1 MSVFDR
7 SSPLSFR
14 LTIIFILVGIIA
26 AGCTLPRAIEGA
38 LGRLDTSTRACDGT
52 PFVVTLSTDAGDGVC
67 NSQCTVREAI
77 QAANDCPGMD
87 EIQLLDGDMNL
98 TQPGPGDDRGDLDIT
113 DDVRIMGA
121 PGASDAYT
129 GNSRILG
136 GDHWNQRILHIHPGV
151 NVELE
156 WLEVNGGHE
165 DEEHEL
171 GGGIFNEGI
180 FTARN
185 VVVQDSSAWA
195 GGGLYNAGEAEISH
209 GWFGS
214 NEAHSDLEAH
224 TIEMSTFHP
233 AGHILCGGG
242 IANTGELTLLQD
254 SIVVGNSANFGAGI
268 CNVTGSLQ
276 MSSGRI
282 LRNGLA
288 NRAWLGG
295 GIFNDGDATL
305 SGLEILENH
314 ARAGGGVHSTLFRE
328 GHLFI
333 GSSLIEGNTAI
344 SSDVS
349 LGSGGGINISR
360 LGTFDLDNLI
370 VRSNQ
375 AENYGGG
382 VYLGSRNPE
391 FVPSGSIT
399 QSVIYENQAGF
410 VAGRSTYGTA
420 GGFYMD
426 LNSQAEMENVT
437 ISRNESDGG
446 AGGMYFRGG
455 SLEMRHATLAENT
468 ATRSDS
474 NDLAVGRSGG
484 MTILGTV
491 FYQSSGDPSCTI
503 SRPPFS
509 LGWNIEANGHTC
521 INDRDNPTDMV
532 DVDPTRLLESSLTVV
547 GSSWGHR
554 VPIGS
559 DAFERIPP
567 EECLVLEDQVGES
580 RPIGLGCEVGALEEP
595 AVGLAPAP
603 SATPAA
609 ITAATTTAPTSRE
622 GTTNGNA
629 FCRRGPGTVYDDIDS
644 MVAGTVVPVTG
655 RNQDSSWLVITGPN
669 TGRDCWIAFRLLDL
683 NFPSEQLAQIP
694 VIPAPP
700 TPTPTSEPT
709 ATATP
714 VPEPPAAPTNLS
726 IGSRVCSSEEYSLTL
741 TWNDA
746 ADNESGYR
754 VYRGGQQIADL
765 GPDTTNY
772 SDSPPFGGP
781 YSYSVE
787 AYNAAGKA
795 SAGVQEQGCI
805 Y

>member
-7 SSPLSFR
+7 PSPLSIR
-14 LTIIFILVGIIA
+14 LTVLFILVGITT

-98 TQPGPGDDRGDLDIT
+98 TQPGPGDDGGDLDIT
-113 DDVRIMGA
+113 DDVRIVGT

-171 GGGIFNEGI
+171 GGGIFNEGLL
-180 FTARN
+180 TARN
-185 VVVQDSSAWA
+185 IVVQDSSAWA
-195 GGGLYNAGEAEISH
+195 GGGFYNAGEAEIRH
-209 GWFGS
+209 GWLRA
-214 NEAHSDLEAH
+214 NEAVNDLTASGPQ
-224 TIEMSTFHP
+224 MSPYHP

-242 IANTGELTLLQD
+242 IANTGDLRIMEN
-254 SIVVGNSANFGAGI
+254 SYIGGNVASFGAGI
-268 CNVTGSLQ
+268 CNVTGTLVVDG
-276 MSSGRI
+276 GRVTG
-282 LRNGLA
+282 NGA
-288 NRAWLGG
+288 STRAWLGG
-295 GIFNDGDATL
+295 GLYNDGSATL
-305 SGLEILENH
+305 SGVDIANNH
-314 ARAGGGVHSTLFRE
+314 ARSGGGVHSWPFHGGNLN
-328 GHLFI
+328 LL
-333 GSSLIEGNTAI
+333 SSTVEGNTAEQAE
-344 SSDVS
+344 
-349 LGSGGGINISR
+349 GGTFGYGGGIYVGR
-360 LGTFDLDNLI
+360 GTFNFDNLVI
-370 VRSNQ
+370 RENQ
-375 AENYGGG
+375 AEVYGGG
-382 VYLGSRNPE
+382 MYVGSSQPE
-391 FVPSGSIT
+391 AVPSGSLT
-399 QSVIYENQAGF
+399 QSVLYENRAGMIPGSF
-410 VAGRSTYGTA
+410 WVGI
-420 GGFYMD
+420 GGGLYIG
-426 LNSQAEMENVT
+426 LNNEIEIENVT
-437 ISRNESDGG
+437 FSNNQSGS
-446 AGGMYFRGG
+446 AGGIYFEGG
-455 SLEMRHATLAENT
+455 SLEMRHATFADNS
-468 ATRSDS
+468 AS
-474 NDLAVGRSGG
+474 NDRNDLTTGNYGG
-484 MTILGTV
+484 MTVLGTI
-491 FYQSSGDPSCTI
+491 FNQSSGAPSCYI
-503 SRPPFS
+503 NRPPFS

-521 INDRDNPTDMV
+521 INGRDNPTDMV
-532 DVDPTRLLESSLTVV
+532 DVDPTRLLESSLTSV
-547 GSSWGHR
+547 GFSWGHR

-580 RPIGLGCEVGALEEP
+580 RPIGIGCEVGALEER

-609 ITAATTTAPTSRE
+609 ITAATTSTPTARE

-629 FCRRGPGTVYDDIDS
+629 FCRSGPGTVYADIDS
-644 MVAGTVVPVTG
+644 MVAGTVVPITG
-655 RNQDSSWLVITGPN
+655 RSQDSSWLVVTGPN
-669 TGRDCWIAFRLLDL
+669 IGRDCWIAFSLLDL
-683 NFPSEQLAQIP
+683 NFSSEQLAQIP

-700 TPTPTSEPT
+700 TPIPTSVPT
-709 ATATP
+709 NTPTP

-726 IGSRVCSSEEYSLTL
+726 IGNRVCSSEEYSLTL

-746 ADNESGYR
+746 AGNEIGYR
-754 VYRGGQQIADL
+754 VYRSGQQIADL
-765 GPDTTNY
+765 GPDTTSY
-772 SDSPPFGGP
+772 SDNPPFGGP

-795 SAGVQEQGCI
+795 SASVQEQGCI